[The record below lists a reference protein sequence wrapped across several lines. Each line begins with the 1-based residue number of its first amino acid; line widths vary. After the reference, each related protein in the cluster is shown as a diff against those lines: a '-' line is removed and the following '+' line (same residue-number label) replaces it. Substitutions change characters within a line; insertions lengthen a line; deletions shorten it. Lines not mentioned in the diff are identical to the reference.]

1 MPRLGLLPASRECI
15 GAVSILLLS
24 VSSACER
31 TEPAPG
37 RKDTAI
43 AVAPPPESA
52 AVRPPPSTTWD
63 SSAGPALF
71 VAGQAPT
78 EATVI
83 LGAHADSAALDTA
96 RFDVAN
102 LRAIAI
108 DLFTAGKRV
117 GGARVNAVGLPAHS
131 DSCATWPVATLNATN
146 PDSTAPPP
154 PWTVGFQTGHAAE
167 VALDSIEGLPSADS
181 SRLAAEVARIASAL
195 PGDTAASF
203 RGLPF
208 VVTKAWRARALDR
221 RVLVAIVVRNVNQE
235 ANPRQERLLLVAERD
250 TTTSPSPRFTA
261 MYHERVSGLEETIET
276 TDLIAMVL
284 LGAARRPTIVVTRD
298 GASGAAYTLLE
309 RVDGRWQRRWT
320 SAYSGC

>member
-1 MPRLGLLPASRECI
+1 MPRLGLLRPSRVGS
-15 GAVSILLLS
+15 GAVSILLLA

-37 RKDTAI
+37 RKDTAV
-43 AVAPPPESA
+43 AVTPPPESA
-52 AVRPPPSTTWD
+52 TVQPPPSSAWD

-71 VAGQAPT
+71 LAGQAPT

-83 LGAHADSAALDTA
+83 LGAHANSAALDTT
-96 RFDVAN
+96 RFDIGN
-102 LRAIAI
+102 LRAIVV
-108 DLFTAGKRV
+108 DLFAAGKRM
-117 GGARVNAVGLPAHS
+117 GTARVNTVRRPSHA
-131 DSCATWPVATLNATN
+131 DSCAIWPVATLNPTTL
-146 PDSTAPPP
+146 DSTAPAL
-154 PWTVGFQTGHAAE
+154 WTVGFQTGHAAE
-167 VALDSIEGLPSADS
+167 VALDSIEGLPRADS

-195 PGDTAASF
+195 PDDTAASF

-250 TTTSPSPRFTA
+250 TAASPSTRFTPV
-261 MYHERVSGLEETIET
+261 YHERVSGLEETIET
-276 TDLIAMVL
+276 TDLIAIVL
-284 LGAARRPTIVVTRD
+284 LGAERRPTIVVTRD
-298 GASGAAYTLLE
+298 GASGSAYTLLE
-309 RVDGRWQRRWT
+309 RLDGHWQRRWT